1 MIIRKSDIPQL
12 LLNNI
17 TGKIGGVIVRKRYG
31 KTIVSAVPLNYKKSN
46 SERAVNNRKRFAV
59 ISNIATALNKV
70 PEFKELWKVA
80 AKNKMSSQNAAAKYI
95 SRQVGKDGAGDII
108 SIFPS
113 DFSYLKCSPEKK
125 NNAGFSVKVDYSKAF
140 ENSPENTHDES
151 VNNYKGSNGTKALNL
166 PKYIRIFALFMM
178 KDSAFYPDRYKVI
191 CSDFQEVDVTKKEV
205 IVETKF
211 FDTDATRIDEYNNIE
226 VRYAAIL
233 YNSSKTLLHVSNTHT
248 INDY

>member
-1 MIIRKSDIPQL
+1 L

-31 KTIVSAVPLNYKKSN
+31 KTIISAVPLNYKKSN
-46 SERAVNNRKRFAV
+46 SERAVINRKRFAV

-70 PEFKELWKVA
+70 PEFKEFWKVA

-95 SRQVGKDGAGDII
+95 ARQVGKDGAGDII

-113 DFSYLKCSPEKK
+113 DFSYLKCSLEKK
-125 NNAGFSVKVDYSKAF
+125 NIAGFSLKVDYSKAF
-140 ENSPENTHDES
+140 ENSPENRPDES
-151 VNNYKGSNGTKALNL
+151 VNNYKGSKNTKALNL
-166 PKYIRIFALFMM
+166 PKYIRTFALFIM

-191 CSDFQEVDVTKKEV
+191 CSDFHEVDKTKKE
-205 IVETKF
+205 ITVETKF
-211 FDTDATRIDEYNNIE
+211 FDTDASMLNEYNNINI
-226 VRYAAIL
+226 RYVAIL
-233 YNSSKTLLHVSNTHT
+233 YNSFKTHLQVSNTYS